1 MITKENIDKFKSYGF
16 ILTPVLKSENKKL
29 DKKPKIKNGKWF
41 KDWKDEELLSAERL
55 GVFHRDSKV
64 FAIDP
69 DDKTYAAHL
78 FMPCL
83 PPTFEDYTSKY
94 GDVELFYGKWRN
106 KDEKK
111 NNI

>member
-1 MITKENIDKFKSYGF
+1 MTTITKENIDKFKSYGF

-83 PPTFEDYTSKY
+83 PPTFE
-94 GDVELFYGKWRN
+94 VGKWVDGKR
-106 KDEKK
+106 
-111 NNI
+111 